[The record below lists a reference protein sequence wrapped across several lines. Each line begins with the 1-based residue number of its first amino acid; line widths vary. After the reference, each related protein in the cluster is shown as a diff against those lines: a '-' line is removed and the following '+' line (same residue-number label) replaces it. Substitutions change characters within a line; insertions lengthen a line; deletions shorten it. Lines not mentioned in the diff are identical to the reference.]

1 MRRAVLVYNPAA
13 GPRRRHGARLPAV
26 LEALR
31 AGGIAAVP
39 APTGH
44 PGHATE
50 LARAAVAGGEAG
62 IVIAWGG
69 DGTVRET
76 AAGLVGT
83 PVALGVLPGGTTNVV
98 SIAFGLGRNP
108 LRAARRLGGLEARPI
123 DVGLCDGRPFLM
135 QASCGLESY
144 LMHRVHQGPLKSR
157 LGLVGIVLHSLP
169 VMREYGYPEIEVV
182 ADGRALRA
190 TGAMVCNISEVAGPY
205 RMIPDGRFDDGRLEL
220 LVFRGRGMRAVVGF
234 AADLFIGR
242 HPRRRDVEILPVER
256 VSLAGPPGTF
266 VQIDG
271 DAISLSRPV
280 EVRLAEAR
288 LMALVE
294 PGRLS
299 RRSPG
304 P

>member
-13 GPRRRHGARLPAV
+13 GRRRHGARLPAV

-31 AGGIAAVP
+31 EGGIAAEP
-39 APTGH
+39 APTARPH
-44 PGHATE
+44 HATE
-50 LARAAVAGGEAG
+50 LARAAVAGGSAE

-83 PVALGVLPGGTTNVV
+83 KLALGVLPGGTTNVV

-108 LRAARRLGGLEARPI
+108 LRAARRLGRLDPRLI

-135 QASCGLESY
+135 QASCGPESY
-144 LMHRVHQGPLKSR
+144 LMHRVHQGPMKTR
-157 LGLVGIVLHSLP
+157 FGLAGIVLHSLP
-169 VMREYGYPEIEVV
+169 ILREYDYPEIEVV
-182 ADGRALRA
+182 ADGRSLQAF
-190 TGAMVCNISEVAGPY
+190 GAMVCNISEVAGPY
-205 RMIPDGRFDDGRLEL
+205 RMIPEGRFDDGRLEL
-220 LVFRGRGMRAVVGF
+220 LLFRGRGMRAVVGF

-242 HPRRRDVEILPVER
+242 HVRRRDVEILPVER

-271 DAISLSRPV
+271 DAISVPHPV
-280 EVRLAEAR
+280 EVSLAEAK
-288 LMALVE
+288 LLALVE
-294 PGRLS
+294 PECLS
-299 RRSPG
+299 RRSPA